1 MNREGLVANS
11 LQSALRSRRTG
22 VRRHQHHSRLLVD
35 EMLGG
40 QRLHIG
46 RLAVEQ
52 IRGITTG
59 RIFRRQFSHAGNR
72 RHSTHLSSQLPAVAD
87 LPTPHTVQDR
97 RHGGRTGV
105 DGREAV
111 VQNARIDDLATPQ
124 GASLPPTVVGGGVT
138 EADEHRRADAQ
149 HGQHCGGVLNLAR
162 VRYGY
167 QQPRHDQHSQ
177 QVIAELPQDQTGDLH
192 RTEAADGPDHVSGPM
207 NVSATSMAVDVTS
220 CCCSEVTGRE

>member
-1 MNREGLVANS
+1 MNREGLIANS

-40 QRLHIG
+40 QRLYIG
-46 RLAVEQ
+46 RLAIEQ

-72 RHSTHLSSQLPAVAD
+72 RYSTHLGGQLPAVAD
-87 LPTPHTVQDR
+87 LPTPHTVQDQ

-105 DGREAV
+105 DSRKAV
-111 VQNARIDDLATPQ
+111 VQNAGVDNLTTPQ
-124 GASLPPTVVGGGVT
+124 GAGLPPPVVGGGVA
-138 EADEHRRADAQ
+138 EADEHRSADAQ

-177 QVIAELPQDQTGDLH
+177 QVVAELPQDQTGDLH
-192 RTEAADGPDHVSGPM
+192 RTEAADGPDHALGSM
-207 NVSATSMAVDVTS
+207 NVSAASMAVDVTS